1 MEYQKVVVTG
11 EFDHRKELYMVPRS
25 PLEDEHSAERMLGDG
40 RQKIGALVITPFK
53 LADTE

>member
-1 MEYQKVVVTG
+1 MVVTC

-40 RQKIGALVITPFK
+40 RQKIGALVINPFK